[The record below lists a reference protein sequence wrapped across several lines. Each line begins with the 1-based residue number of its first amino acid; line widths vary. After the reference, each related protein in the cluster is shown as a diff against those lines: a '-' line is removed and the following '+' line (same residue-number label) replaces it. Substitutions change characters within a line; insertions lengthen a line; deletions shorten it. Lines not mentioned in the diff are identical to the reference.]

1 MACSIFWH
9 KKVCVFTGTHTINFE
24 QQRPHC
30 SFILYLNNN
39 TIFQICQCFV
49 NIN

>member
-1 MACSIFWH
+1 MACSIFCK
-9 KKVCVFTGTHTINFE
+9 KKVCAFTGTHTINFE